1 MHSSFAHYMLPRH
14 PDDSEVQK
22 TEPVQSLYD
31 FLSTL
36 PAQIPLI
43 CVLADRID
51 TSISVAAFPYHSPVS
66 VYIRSNRSQDA
77 SQHIQLESWY
87 RFSSPWPPL
96 LHRKYYDADRR
107 NPFSYHTPPFLSKS
121 RDDERLAEQRLP
133 LLHPNDQPVGSRAKR
148 RVFIQRKCSLCAS
161 PVRALSSYGGI

>member
-36 PAQIPLI
+36 PAKMPLT

-51 TSISVAAFPYHSPVS
+51 ISISVAVFPYYSTES
-66 VYIRSNRSQDA
+66 LYTRLNRPQDA
-77 SQHIQLESWY
+77 SQHIQLE
-87 RFSSPWPPL
+87 
-96 LHRKYYDADRR
+96 
-107 NPFSYHTPPFLSKS
+107 
-121 RDDERLAEQRLP
+121 
-133 LLHPNDQPVGSRAKR
+133 
-148 RVFIQRKCSLCAS
+148 
-161 PVRALSSYGGI
+161 